1 VSVTET
7 TSRLDRWEGRELPVY
22 RALPYVLLAVSVLVT
37 LAEHPRIWPYL
48 TGTLIIAGVSAL
60 WICAFVTV
68 RPETVD
74 RKPFAFVYFAG
85 LLVLAAAL
93 VAPAPW
99 FGIFAWSLY
108 LHAVMVLPGRWK
120 YAGIIA
126 TAGVM
131 SVSQMGGLHP
141 LTPDTVVGY
150 LVFFAIN
157 AVVATTMCFFALVGM
172 QQGAHRKQMLAEL
185 AETNAKLQATM
196 EENSGLHTQL
206 LTQAREAGVLDER
219 QRMAREI
226 HDTLAQGL
234 TGIITQLEAA
244 RQAAPPARGEA
255 SAEWQRHLDTASQ
268 LARESLSEARRSVYA
283 VRPEALEVARLP
295 EALSDVVAR
304 WSAVNGVAAEVTTTG
319 TARALHPEVEVA
331 LLRIAQ
337 EGLANV
343 AKHASASR
351 VGLTLSYMEDVV
363 TLDVR
368 DDGVGF
374 EVASAPDTAADPRG
388 GFGLVAMRQRV
399 QRLAGRLAIESERGG
414 GTAISA
420 SVPAIAGGGG

>member
-1 VSVTET
+1 MSVTET

-22 RALPYVLLAVSVLVT
+22 RVLPHILLAVSVLVT

-48 TGTLIIAGVSAL
+48 TGTLVIAGVAAL
-60 WICAFVTV
+60 WVCAFVTL
-68 RPETVD
+68 RPKTVD

-120 YAGIIA
+120 YAGIVA

-141 LTPDTVVGY
+141 LTLDTAVGY

-157 AVVATTMCFFALVGM
+157 AVVATTMCFFALIGM
-172 QQGAHRKQMLAEL
+172 QQGAHRKQMLVEL
-185 AETNAKLQATM
+185 AETNAKLKATM
-196 EENSGLHTQL
+196 EENSGLHAQL
-206 LTQAREAGVLDER
+206 LTQAREAGVVDER

-244 RQAAPPARGEA
+244 RQAQP
-255 SAEWQRHLDTASQ
+255 EWQRHVDTATQ
-268 LARESLSEARRSVYA
+268 LARESLSEARRSFLA
-283 VRPEALEVARLP
+283 IRPEALEVARLP
-295 EALSDVVAR
+295 EALGEVVAR

-319 TARALHPEVEVA
+319 TARPLHPEVEVA
-331 LLRIAQ
+331 LLRTAQ

-343 AKHASASR
+343 AKHANASR

-374 EVASAPDTAADPRG
+374 EPTQATSSDPQG

-399 QRLAGRLAIESERGG
+399 HRLAGRLEIESERGG

-420 SVPAIAGGGG
+420 SVPAIAAGGGA